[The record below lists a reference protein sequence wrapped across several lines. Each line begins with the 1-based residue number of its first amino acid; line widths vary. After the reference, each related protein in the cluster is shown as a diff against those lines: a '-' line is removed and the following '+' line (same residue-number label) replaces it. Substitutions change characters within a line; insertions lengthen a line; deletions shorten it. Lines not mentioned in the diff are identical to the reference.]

1 MRQSMKDFFKRVKAD
16 AIMSAVLCIAL
27 GVVLIAWPGETI
39 NIVCKV
45 LAAGLIILGG
55 VELFSY
61 ITNRNG
67 YMFTGILGLIVLIV
81 GVWIFLKPSS
91 IVSLVPIVIGVIL
104 AVHGVQDVKMALESK
119 NGGYDRWWIMLIIA
133 IISIA
138 FGVLCIVNAFGMVK
152 LAMQFVG
159 AALIYDGISDLWV
172 VTKTVRTVKD
182 MEQEAKAVD
191 VDYKEID

>member
-1 MRQSMKDFFKRVKAD
+1 
-16 AIMSAVLCIAL
+16 MSAVLCIAL
-27 GVVLIAWPGETI
+27 GVVLIVWPGETI
-39 NIVCKV
+39 DIVCKV

-67 YMFTGILGLIVLIV
+67 YMFTGILGLIVLII

-152 LAMQFVG
+152 LAMQCVG
-159 AALIYDGISDLWV
+159 AAMIYDGISNLWV

>member
-1 MRQSMKDFFKRVKAD
+1 MKDFFKRVKAD

-27 GVVLIAWPGETI
+27 GVVLIVWPGETI
-39 NIVCKV
+39 YIVCKV

-67 YMFTGILGLIVLIV
+67 YMFTGILGLIVLII

-159 AALIYDGISDLWV
+159 VALIYDGISDLWV

>member
-1 MRQSMKDFFKRVKAD
+1 MKDFFKRVKAD

-27 GVVLIAWPGETI
+27 GVVLIVWPGETI
-39 NIVCKV
+39 DIVCKV

-67 YMFTGILGLIVLIV
+67 YMFTGILGLIVLII

-159 AALIYDGISDLWV
+159 VALIYDGISDLWV

>member
-1 MRQSMKDFFKRVKAD
+1 MRQSMKDFFKRVKMD
-16 AIMSAVLCIAL
+16 AILSAILCIVL

-45 LAAGLIILGG
+45 LAAGLIILGV

-61 ITNRNG
+61 ITNKGG
-67 YMFTGILGLIVLIV
+67 YMFTGALGLIVLIV
-81 GVWIFLKPSS
+81 
-91 IVSLVPIVIGVIL
+91 SLIPIVIGVIL
-104 AVHGVQDVKMALESK
+104 AVHGVQDVKMAIESK
-119 NGGYDRWWIMLIIA
+119 NSGYDRWWIMLIIA

-159 AALIYDGISDLWV
+159 AALIYDGISALWV
-172 VTKTVRTVKD
+172 VTKTVRTVKE
-182 MEQEAKAVD
+182 MEREAKAVD
-191 VDYKEID
+191 VDYKEVD

>member
-1 MRQSMKDFFKRVKAD
+1 MRQSMKDFFKRVKMD
-16 AIMSAVLCIAL
+16 AILSAILCIVL

-45 LAAGLIILGG
+45 LAAGLIILGI
-55 VELFSY
+55 VEIFSY
-61 ITNRNG
+61 ITNKGG
-67 YMFTGILGLIVLIV
+67 YMFTGALGLIVLIV
-81 GVWIFLKPSS
+81 GVWIFLKPGS
-91 IVSLVPIVIGVIL
+91 IVSLIPIVIGVIL

-119 NGGYDRWWIMLIIA
+119 SGGYDRWWIMLIIA
-133 IISIA
+133 IIS
-138 FGVLCIVNAFGMVK
+138 IVNAFGMVK

-172 VTKTVRTVKD
+172 VTKTVRTVKE
-182 MEQEAKAVD
+182 MEREAKAVD

>member
-1 MRQSMKDFFKRVKAD
+1 MRQSMKDFFKRVKMD
-16 AIMSAVLCIAL
+16 AILSAILCIVL

-45 LAAGLIILGG
+45 LAAGLIILGI
-55 VELFSY
+55 VEIFSY
-61 ITNRNG
+61 ITNKGG
-67 YMFTGILGLIVLIV
+67 YMFTGALGLIV
-81 GVWIFLKPSS
+81 GVWIFLKPGS
-91 IVSLVPIVIGVIL
+91 IVSLIPIVIGVIL

-172 VTKTVRTVKD
+172 VTKTVRTVKE
-182 MEQEAKAVD
+182 MEREAKAVD

>member
-1 MRQSMKDFFKRVKAD
+1 MKDFFKRVKAD

-27 GVVLIAWPGETI
+27 GVVLIVWPGETI
-39 NIVCKV
+39 DIVCKV

-67 YMFTGILGLIVLIV
+67 YMFTGILGLIVLII

-119 NGGYDRWWIMLIIA
+119 NGGYDKWWIMLIIA

-159 AALIYDGISDLWV
+159 VALIYDGISDLWV

>member
-1 MRQSMKDFFKRVKAD
+1 MRQSMKDFFKRVKMD
-16 AIMSAVLCIAL
+16 AILSAILCIVL

-81 GVWIFLKPSS
+81 GVWISASFPATPFLN
-91 IVSLVPIVIGVIL
+91 V
-104 AVHGVQDVKMALESK
+104 
-119 NGGYDRWWIMLIIA
+119 
-133 IISIA
+133 
-138 FGVLCIVNAFGMVK
+138 
-152 LAMQFVG
+152 
-159 AALIYDGISDLWV
+159 
-172 VTKTVRTVKD
+172 
-182 MEQEAKAVD
+182 
-191 VDYKEID
+191 

>member
-1 MRQSMKDFFKRVKAD
+1 MKDFFKRVKAD

-27 GVVLIAWPGETI
+27 GVVLIVWPGETI

-61 ITNRNG
+61 
-67 YMFTGILGLIVLIV
+67 IV

>member
-1 MRQSMKDFFKRVKAD
+1 
-16 AIMSAVLCIAL
+16 MSAVLCIAL
-27 GVVLIAWPGETI
+27 GVVLIVWPGETI
-39 NIVCKV
+39 DIVCKV

-67 YMFTGILGLIVLIV
+67 YMFTGILGLIVRII

-91 IVSLVPIVIGVIL
+91 IVSLVPIVMGVIL

>member
-1 MRQSMKDFFKRVKAD
+1 MKDFFKRVKAD

-27 GVVLIAWPGETI
+27 GVVLIVWPGETI

-55 VELFSY
+55 IELFSY

-119 NGGYDRWWIMLIIA
+119 DYADHCHYQY
-133 IISIA
+133 
-138 FGVLCIVNAFGMVK
+138 CIWR
-152 LAMQFVG
+152 
-159 AALIYDGISDLWV
+159 ALHCQCVWHGQ
-172 VTKTVRTVKD
+172 TCH
-182 MEQEAKAVD
+182 AVCRSSP
-191 VDYKEID
+191 YL

>member
-1 MRQSMKDFFKRVKAD
+1 MKDFFKRVKAD

-27 GVVLIAWPGETI
+27 GVVLIVWPGETI

-152 LAMQFVG
+152 LGMKSVG
-159 AALIYDGISDLWV
+159 PALIYDGISDLWV

>member
-27 GVVLIAWPGETI
+27 GVVLIVWPGETI

-81 GVWIFLKPSS
+81 GLAVVP
-91 IVSLVPIVIGVIL
+91 SLVVGLIVAMFQAATQINEQTLSFLPRLIVMLVTLIWAGPWLVSQLMEYTQTLIQNIPYLIG
-104 AVHGVQDVKMALESK
+104 
-119 NGGYDRWWIMLIIA
+119 
-133 IISIA
+133 
-138 FGVLCIVNAFGMVK
+138 
-152 LAMQFVG
+152 
-159 AALIYDGISDLWV
+159 
-172 VTKTVRTVKD
+172 
-182 MEQEAKAVD
+182 
-191 VDYKEID
+191 

>member
-1 MRQSMKDFFKRVKAD
+1 MKDFFKRVKAD

-27 GVVLIAWPGETI
+27 GVVLIVWPGETI
-39 NIVCKV
+39 DIVCKV

-67 YMFTGILGLIVLIV
+67 YMFTGILGLIVLII

-159 AALIYDGISDLWV
+159 AALFYDGISDLWV

>member
-1 MRQSMKDFFKRVKAD
+1 MKDFFKRVKAD

-27 GVVLIAWPGETI
+27 GVVLIVWPGETI
-39 NIVCKV
+39 DIVCKV

-67 YMFTGILGLIVLIV
+67 YMFTGILGLIVLII

-159 AALIYDGISDLWV
+159 AVLIYDGISDLWV

>member
-1 MRQSMKDFFKRVKAD
+1 MKDFFKRVKAD

-27 GVVLIAWPGETI
+27 GVVLIVWPGETI

-138 FGVLCIVNAFGMVK
+138 FGVLCIVNAFGMVN

-159 AALIYDGISDLWV
+159 AALFYDGISDLGV

>member
-1 MRQSMKDFFKRVKAD
+1 MKDFFKRVKAD

-27 GVVLIAWPGETI
+27 GVVLIVWPGETI

-104 AVHGVQDVKMALESK
+104 AVHGVQDVKMAL
-119 NGGYDRWWIMLIIA
+119 IIA

>member
-1 MRQSMKDFFKRVKAD
+1 
-16 AIMSAVLCIAL
+16 MSAVLCIAL
-27 GVVLIAWPGETI
+27 GVVLIVWPGETI

-81 GVWIFLKPSS
+81 GVWIFLK
-91 IVSLVPIVIGVIL
+91 PIVIGVIL

>member
-1 MRQSMKDFFKRVKAD
+1 
-16 AIMSAVLCIAL
+16 MSAVLCIAL
-27 GVVLIAWPGETI
+27 GVVLIVCPGETI
-39 NIVCKV
+39 DIVCKV

-67 YMFTGILGLIVLIV
+67 YMFTGILGLIVLII

>member
-1 MRQSMKDFFKRVKAD
+1 MD
-16 AIMSAVLCIAL
+16 
-27 GVVLIAWPGETI
+27 
-39 NIVCKV
+39 
-45 LAAGLIILGG
+45 II
-55 VELFSY
+55 
-61 ITNRNG
+61 
-67 YMFTGILGLIVLIV
+67 
-81 GVWIFLKPSS
+81 K
-91 IVSLVPIVIGVIL
+91 PIVIGVIL

-138 FGVLCIVNAFGMVK
+138 IGVLCIVNAFGMVK

>member
-1 MRQSMKDFFKRVKAD
+1 MH
-16 AIMSAVLCIAL
+16 CT

-45 LAAGLIILGG
+45 LAAGLIILGI
-55 VELFSY
+55 VEIFSY
-61 ITNRNG
+61 ITNKGG
-67 YMFTGILGLIVLIV
+67 YMFTGALGLIVLIV
-81 GVWIFLKPSS
+81 GVWIFLKPGS
-91 IVSLVPIVIGVIL
+91 IVSLIPIVIGVIL

-172 VTKTVRTVKD
+172 VTKTVRTVKE
-182 MEQEAKAVD
+182 MEREAKAVD